1 MKKNQKYLCLQIV
14 LSLIPFIG
22 MAIIFFMSAI
32 NVMKKCGKKNS
43 VKFIFLTVLV
53 IIFVLFVFMIIWF
66 LLNQYIEEFIIVIG
80 VISGYVLCVLLS
92 VFIILIEKRFL
103 NQ

>member
-43 VKFIFLTVLV
+43 VKFIFLTVLL

-80 VISGYVLCVLLS
+80 VISGYVLCALLS